1 MHSPF
6 RYGRFGSA
14 VLLLTMPVVVPVF
27 MLTIGVAAAFEF
39 LFDNVRKD
47 LGPVARYVVTGKIY

>member
-1 MHSPF
+1 MPSPF

-27 MLTIGVAAAFEF
+27 MVTIGIAAAFEF

-47 LGPVARYVVTGKIY
+47 LGPVARYVVTGKTR